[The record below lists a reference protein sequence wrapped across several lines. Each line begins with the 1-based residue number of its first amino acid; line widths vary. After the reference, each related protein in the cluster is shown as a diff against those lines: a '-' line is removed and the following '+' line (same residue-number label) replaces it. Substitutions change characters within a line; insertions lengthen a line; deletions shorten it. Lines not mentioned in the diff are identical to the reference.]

1 MSNEGNTEVYVVTRT
16 STVESRTKQI
26 IKLKDGTLLDMPY
39 EVQNSSTIVS
49 SELVTELGDVSPV
62 SNENSVETEEKI
74 TKFTQNILYKVF
86 KYERVQC
93 PIAPQ
98 SIYAMYLVNIANTA
112 FNEAFCEWLLQQVGK
127 SIYVGTSGQGS
138 YFAHPKQNGSLIMIN
153 AKLIWRH

>member
-1 MSNEGNTEVYVVTRT
+1 
-16 STVESRTKQI
+16 
-26 IKLKDGTLLDMPY
+26 LKDGTLLDMPY

-62 SNENSVETEEKI
+62 SNENSVETEGKI
-74 TKFTQNILYKVF
+74 TKFTQNILYEVF

-98 SIYAMYLVNIANTA
+98 SIYAMYSVNIADTT
-112 FNEAFCEWLLQQVGK
+112 FHEAFCEWLLQQVGK

-138 YFAHPKQNGSLIMIN
+138 YFAHPIQNGSWITIN